1 MIWKSA
7 GSSGQVMSLLHNAE
21 KMNFP
26 CKGTGSKAVAVP
38 ADIEQMVRVRPRG
51 IVQFGPAGEA
61 VEAVGVG
68 QQCGILRK
76 NVLYVP

>member
-21 KMNFP
+21 EMHFSA
-26 CKGTGSKAVAVP
+26 KGTGSKAIAVS
-38 ADIEQMVRVRPRG
+38 ADIEQMVCVMPG
-51 IVQFGPAGEA
+51 CIVQFDPAGEA
-61 VEAVGVG
+61 VDAVGVG